1 MGATKGTRADTHAT
15 VLRKVEIRNSNIG
28 NSKLTRWCH
37 PRESGEP
44 DFLDSR
50 LRGNDFGKSLVQT
63 RSNLYTSKPMDEP
76 KSNPLTLPV
85 AIVIA
90 GVLIAGAIFLRS
102 STGFDSSEKKQP
114 EGKSPSVSQEEL
126 PLAPVDAARDYIRG
140 NPNADI
146 IFVEF
151 SDTECP
157 FCKRFH
163 TTMLRV
169 MEEYGKSGRVAWV
182 YRQFPIPELHR
193 KAPKESEAL
202 LCAAELGGNG
212 KFWEYTDRIF
222 EVTPSN
228 DGLDPSELSRIAVL
242 IGLDGAVFE
251 KCLASGRYAERV
263 QSEFKDGSAA
273 GANGTPYSVLTL
285 RNPVSDD
292 DRNALT
298 ALMEPFR
305 DPYGELPMRFSQDGL
320 RIGLSGALPFDALKS
335 IIETLK

>member
-1 MGATKGTRADTHAT
+1 M
-15 VLRKVEIRNSNIG
+15 
-28 NSKLTRWCH
+28 
-37 PRESGEP
+37 
-44 DFLDSR
+44 
-50 LRGNDFGKSLVQT
+50 
-63 RSNLYTSKPMDEP
+63 EP
-76 KSNPLTLPV
+76 KQNPLTLPV

-102 STGFDSSEKKQP
+102 SASSDSNEKEQP
-114 EGKSPSVSQEEL
+114 KVKAPSVSQEEL
-126 PLAPVDAARDYIRG
+126 TLAPVDAARDYIRG

-169 MEEYGKSGRVAWV
+169 MEEYGKTGTVAWV

-228 DGLDPSELSRIAVL
+228 DGLDLAELPRIASA
-242 IGLDGAVFE
+242 IGLDGGSFE
-251 KCLASGRYAERV
+251 ECLASGRHAARV
-263 QSEFKDGSAA
+263 QNEFKDGSAA

-292 DRNALT
+292 DKNALT

-320 RIGLSGALPFDALKS
+320 RIGLSGALPFDALKAT
-335 IIETLK
+335 IDILLK

>member
-1 MGATKGTRADTHAT
+1 MEPTT
-15 VLRKVEIRNSNIG
+15 SN
-28 NSKLTRWCH
+28 
-37 PRESGEP
+37 
-44 DFLDSR
+44 
-50 LRGNDFGKSLVQT
+50 
-63 RSNLYTSKPMDEP
+63 
-76 KSNPLTLPV
+76 NPLSLPV

-102 STGFDSSEKKQP
+102 FAGSDSSEKKQP
-114 EGKSPSVSQEEL
+114 EGKAPSASQEEL
-126 PLAPVDAARDYIRG
+126 TLALVDAARDYVRG
-140 NPNADI
+140 NPNAEI

-169 MEEYGKSGRVAWV
+169 MEEYGKAGQVAWV
-182 YRQFPIPELHR
+182 YRQFPIVELHS

-228 DGLDPSELSRIAVL
+228 DGLDPLELSRIAVG
-242 IGLDGAVFE
+242 IGLDGAGFE
-251 KCLASGRYAERV
+251 ECLASGRHAARV
-263 QSEFKDGSAA
+263 QSEFKDGTAA

-285 RNPVSDD
+285 QSQVSDD
-292 DRNALT
+292 DKNALT

-320 RIGLSGALPFDALKS
+320 RIGLSGALPFDALKAT
-335 IIETLK
+335 IEILLK